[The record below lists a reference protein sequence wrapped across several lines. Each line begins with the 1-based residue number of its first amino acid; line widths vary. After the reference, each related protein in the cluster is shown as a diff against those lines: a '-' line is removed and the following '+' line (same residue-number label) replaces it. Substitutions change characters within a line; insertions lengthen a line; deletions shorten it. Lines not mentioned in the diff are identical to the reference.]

1 MKLKDKIKFYIK
13 IKENNTIRLIEQS
26 HQWSLLIREE
36 DLLKFAWLS
45 KKQLD
50 LYLFRHK
57 EIKVYKV
64 KKQKFLTLNVLY
76 YVIQNI
82 ERLKRK
88 YFKNN

>member
-1 MKLKDKIKFYIK
+1 MKLKNKVKFYIK

-36 DLLKFAWLS
+36 DLLKFSWLS

-76 YVIQNI
+76 YAMQNI